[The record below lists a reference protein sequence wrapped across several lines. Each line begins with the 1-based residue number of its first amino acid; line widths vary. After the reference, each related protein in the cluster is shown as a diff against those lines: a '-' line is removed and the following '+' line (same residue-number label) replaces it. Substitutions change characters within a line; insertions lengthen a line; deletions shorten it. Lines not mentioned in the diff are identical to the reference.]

1 MIFGI
6 NTTSDISKLHFCIC
20 HFIATDFCDSCYIG
34 IHLLFEVIVLTVAD
48 KFLGWRV
55 KFAYSLAYWSGPS
68 AFPFV
73 SSVAFFFCYFWS
85 YIFDNHRKIISL
97 TNFIVA
103 CTFLLCCC
111 CLMFVEDFSDIAL
124 FIFCWNQSVVNI
136 CQKIAL
142 SFPWHF
148 I

>member
-1 MIFGI
+1 MLFFAFAISSLQTFVTLAILIFI
-6 NTTSDISKLHFCIC
+6 IYYL
-20 HFIATDFCDSCYIG
+20 Y
-34 IHLLFEVIVLTVAD
+34 LLFEVIILTVAD
-48 KFLGWRV
+48 NFLGWRV
-55 KFAYSLAYWSGPS
+55 KFAYFLAYWSGPS
-68 AFPFV
+68 AYPQLP
-73 SSVAFFFCYFWS
+73 FFCYFWS

-111 CLMFVEDFSDIAL
+111 CLIFVEDFSDIPL
-124 FIFCWNQSVVNI
+124 VIFCWNQSVVNI

-142 SFPWHF
+142 SFPCRL